1 MTRLLFAA
9 QRIAAREFVWGA
21 ARVIVSAH
29 APLPLAPTPRDTV
42 LDSILGLIL
51 GHVLRTV
58 LVPVLRPILRPVL
71 RPAKGPVLS
80 PPKGLRGR
88 GCPCPESSNIEWVC
102 KVLHFII
109 FLQNHH
115 PTLHSSLFCR
125 DRFNDTS
132 RNPCPEVCSI

>member
-42 LDSILGLIL
+42 LDSILVLIL

-71 RPAKGPVLS
+71 RPAKGP
-80 PPKGLRGR
+80 RGR
-88 GCPCPESSNIEWVC
+88 GCPCPKSSNIERGC
-102 KVLHFII
+102 SVLHFII
-109 FLQNHH
+109 SLQ
-115 PTLHSSLFCR
+115 
-125 DRFNDTS
+125 
-132 RNPCPEVCSI
+132 